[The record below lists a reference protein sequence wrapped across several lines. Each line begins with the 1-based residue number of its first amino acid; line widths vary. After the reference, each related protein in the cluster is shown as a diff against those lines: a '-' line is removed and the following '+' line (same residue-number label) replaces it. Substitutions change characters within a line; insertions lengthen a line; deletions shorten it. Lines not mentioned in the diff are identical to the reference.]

1 MTPIV
6 TRRVTDAVSLH
17 RSPLP
22 PTRPDPKV
30 LTYVH
35 RWLRVL
41 ETLLI
46 IISKQRTRKMM
57 MLETKT

>member
-1 MTPIV
+1 MSNAQCHTVTPTV

-30 LTYVH
+30 LK
-35 RWLRVL
+35 LRPQMVACSGSDL
-41 ETLLI
+41 A
-46 IISKQRTRKMM
+46 
-57 MLETKT
+57 KTTGP